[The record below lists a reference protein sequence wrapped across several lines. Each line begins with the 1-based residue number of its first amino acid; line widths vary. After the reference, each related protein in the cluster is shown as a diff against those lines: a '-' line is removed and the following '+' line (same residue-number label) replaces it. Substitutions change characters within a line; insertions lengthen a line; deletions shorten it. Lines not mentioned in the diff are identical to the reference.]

1 MRSNTDSWVAIGAA
15 LFVIL
20 GVAWAL
26 YRPRVQ
32 QSERYQATVVPLAN
46 IMDVGFIVLSP
57 AIVLL
62 AGFAAPLVMLGICL
76 VAIATGFAISYN
88 IRNQEPLEGTK
99 DTVNSIARFSQWALL
114 GASVVNISYY
124 TLLLITLILW
134 PLGAYSEGS
143 LAVWGTVYLAT
154 IGLIGWFGGMTWLNR
169 QADKTTA
176 FNLAAVFGVV
186 VAFVFYNIQEWLGG
200 RWEIGSTEVSIT
212 TEDFRK
218 IIGLFA
224 MVQGFEAARYI
235 GNRFGAEQ
243 RISSMRLAQY
253 ISSFV
258 FVILVAAILVVFLP
272 PAAEA
277 DGTAIFLASDLV
289 GPALPWIVL
298 LAAIG
303 SQTSAILGATS
314 SRSDMIVNT
323 GRVARK
329 WTFPILLI
337 PTIALF
343 LLTDVTQA
351 VALASRV
358 VAFYFLL
365 QALIAGILAWRKQS
379 WGAVT
384 GFAAIGLAMATISIF
399 GISI

>member
-1 MRSNTDSWVAIGAA
+1 MPAEMMAEFRGVGQIAANQRVRADNANELAAIHWVTA
-15 LFVIL
+15 LARA
-20 GVAWAL
+20 GDDEAL
-26 YRPRVQ
+26 
-32 QSERYQATVVPLAN
+32 ER
-46 IMDVGFIVLSP
+46 
-57 AIVLL
+57 
-62 AGFAAPLVMLGICL
+62 
-76 VAIATGFAISYN
+76 
-88 IRNQEPLEGTK
+88 
-99 DTVNSIARFSQWALL
+99 
-114 GASVVNISYY
+114 
-124 TLLLITLILW
+124 TLLLCGQLDWFWHVHGQHNTARELLDAV
-134 PLGAYSEGS
+134 LE
-143 LAVWGTVYLAT
+143 LAKELPPSRGRALA
-154 IGLIGWFGGMTWLNR
+154 W
-169 QADKTTA
+169 
-176 FNLAAVFGVV
+176 LAAGM
-186 VAFVFYNIQEWLGG
+186 
-200 RWEIGSTEVSIT
+200 VSIT
-212 TEDFRK
+212 TDDFRK

-224 MVQGFEAARYI
+224 MVQGFEAPRYI

-358 VAFYFLL
+358 FAFYFLL
-365 QALIAGILAWRKQS
+365 QALIAGFRAQ
-379 WGAVT
+379 
-384 GFAAIGLAMATISIF
+384 AAAEG
-399 GISI
+399 

>member
-1 MRSNTDSWVAIGAA
+1 MRASSDGWIAIGAA
-15 LFVIL
+15 LFVTAGL
-20 GVAWAL
+20 AWTL
-26 YRPRVQ
+26 YRPKVQ
-32 QSERYQATVVPLAN
+32 QSVRYQATVIPLAN
-46 IMDVGFIVLSP
+46 IMDVGFLVLSP

-76 VAIATGFAISYN
+76 LAIATGLAISYN
-88 IRNQEPLEGTK
+88 IRNQEPLEETK
-99 DTVNSIARFSQWALL
+99 DSVNSIAKLSEWALL
-114 GASVVNISYY
+114 AATFVNIAYY
-124 TLLLITLILW
+124 TLLLITLVLW
-134 PLGAYSEGS
+134 PLGAYSTGA
-143 LAVWGTVYLAT
+143 LAVWGTAYLVA
-154 IGLIGWFGGMTWLNR
+154 IGLIGWFGGINWLNK
-169 QADKTTA
+169 QANKTTA
-176 FNLAAVFGVV
+176 FNISAVVGVV
-186 VAFVFYNIQEWLGG
+186 VAFVFYNIQELLGG

-212 TEDFRK
+212 TDDFRK

-235 GNRFGAEQ
+235 GNRFSADQ

-258 FVILVAAILVVFLP
+258 FVVLVASILVVFLP
-272 PAAEA
+272 PLSEL

-314 SRSDMIVNT
+314 SRSDMITSAGV
-323 GRVARK
+323 GRK
-329 WTFPILLI
+329 WTFPIILI

-358 VAFYFLL
+358 FALYFLL
-365 QALIAGILAWRKQS
+365 QALIAGMLAWRKKS
-379 WGAVT
+379 WGVVA
-384 GFAAIGLAMATISIF
+384 GFTAIGLAMATISIF

>member
-1 MRSNTDSWVAIGAA
+1 MKPVSDSFFAVGAG

-20 GVAWAL
+20 GLAWAL

-32 QSERYQATVVPLAN
+32 QSTRYQATVVPLAN

-99 DTVNSIARFSQWALL
+99 DSVNSIARFSQWALL
-114 GASVVNISYY
+114 AASIVNISYY
-124 TLLLITLILW
+124 TLLLITLVLW
-134 PLGAYSEGS
+134 PLGAYSEGA
-143 LAVWGTVYLAT
+143 LAVWGTVYLAA
-154 IGLIGWFGGMTWLNR
+154 IMLIGWFGGMDWLNKK
-169 QADKTTA
+169 ADQTTA
-176 FNLAAVFGVV
+176 FNIAAVVGVV

-200 RWEIGSTEVSIT
+200 RWEISTEVSIT

-235 GNRFGAEQ
+235 GNRFSAEQ

-258 FVILVAAILVVFLP
+258 FVVLVASILVIFLP
-272 PAAEA
+272 PVVETG
-277 DGTAIFLASDLV
+277 GTAIFSASDLV
-289 GPALPWIVL
+289 GDTLPWIVL

-323 GRVARK
+323 GRVSRE
-329 WTFPILLI
+329 WTFPMLLI

-358 VAFYFLL
+358 FAFYFLL
-365 QALIAGILAWRKQS
+365 QALIAGMLAWRKQA
-379 WGAVT
+379 WGAVA
-384 GFAAIGLAMATISIF
+384 GFVAVGLAMATISIF

>member
-1 MRSNTDSWVAIGAA
+1 MRSGSDGWVAVGAA
-15 LFVIL
+15 LFVIAGL
-20 GVAWAL
+20 AWAL
-26 YRPRVQ
+26 YRPKVQ
-32 QSERYQATVVPLAN
+32 QSVRYQATVVPLAN

-76 VAIATGFAISYN
+76 LAIATGFAISYN

-99 DTVNSIARFSQWALL
+99 DSVNSIAKVSEWALL
-114 GASVVNISYY
+114 AATFVNIAYY
-124 TLLLITLILW
+124 TLLLVTLVLW
-134 PLGAYSEGS
+134 PLGAYSTGA
-143 LAVWGTVYLAT
+143 LAVWGTAYLAA
-154 IGLIGWFGGMTWLNR
+154 IGLIGWFGGINWLNR
-169 QADKTTA
+169 QANKTTA
-176 FNLAAVFGVV
+176 FNIAAVVGVV
-186 VAFVFYNIQEWLGG
+186 VAFVFYNIQELLGG
-200 RWEIGSTEVSIT
+200 RWEIGSTEVSIST
-212 TEDFRK
+212 DDFRK

-224 MVQGFEAARYI
+224 IVQGFEAARYI
-235 GNRFGAEQ
+235 GSRFSADQ

-253 ISSFV
+253 ISSIV
-258 FVILVAAILVVFLP
+258 FVVLVASVLVVFLP
-272 PAAEA
+272 PVAEL

-289 GPALPWIVL
+289 GSALPWIVL

-314 SRSDMIVNT
+314 SRSDMITNA
-323 GRVARK
+323 GIGRK
-329 WTFPILLI
+329 WTFPIILI

-358 VAFYFLL
+358 FAFYFLL
-365 QALIAGILAWRKQS
+365 QALIAGMLAWRKKS
-379 WGAVT
+379 WGAVA
-384 GFAAIGLAMATISIF
+384 GFTAIGLAMATISMF

>member
-1 MRSNTDSWVAIGAA
+1 MRATSDGWVAIGAA
-15 LFVIL
+15 LFVIA

-76 VAIATGFAISYN
+76 LAIATGFAISYN
-88 IRNQEPLEGTK
+88 IRHQEPIEGTK
-99 DTVNSIARFSQWALL
+99 DSVNTIARFSQWALL
-114 GASVVNISYY
+114 AASVVNISYY
-124 TLLLITLILW
+124 TLLLITLVLW
-134 PLGAYSEGS
+134 PLDAYSTGA
-143 LAVWGTVYLAT
+143 LAVWGTVYLVV
-154 IGLIGWFGGMTWLNR
+154 IGLIGWFGGINWLNR

-200 RWEIGSTEVSIT
+200 RWALGSTEVSIT
-212 TEDFRK
+212 TDDFRK

-235 GNRFGAEQ
+235 GSRFGADR

-253 ISSFV
+253 ISSVV
-258 FVILVAAILVVFLP
+258 FVVLVASILVVFLP
-272 PAAEA
+272 PVAEL
-277 DGTAIFLASDLV
+277 DGTAIFVASDLV

-314 SRSDMIVNT
+314 SRSDMIVNA
-323 GRVARK
+323 GVGRK
-329 WTFPILLI
+329 WSFVIILV

-358 VAFYFLL
+358 FAFYFLL
-365 QALIAGILAWRKQS
+365 QALIAGILASRKRA
-379 WGAVT
+379 WGAVA
-384 GFAAIGLAMATISIF
+384 GFAAIGIAMATISVF